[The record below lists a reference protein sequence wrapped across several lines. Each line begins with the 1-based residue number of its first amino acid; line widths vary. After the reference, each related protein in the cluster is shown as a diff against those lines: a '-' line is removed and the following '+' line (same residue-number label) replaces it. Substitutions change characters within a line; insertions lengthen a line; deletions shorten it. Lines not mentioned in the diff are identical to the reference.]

1 MKGGRRSKT
10 HRKQGFQLMRKTNLK
25 PANRPTPTARRNR
38 PSGMKSAGSARPN
51 HPQDPYCPTQKGR
64 LATNDNA
71 NSNGRRT
78 DLRRDRPP
86 LPGSRRN
93 CQPTDPLRNRNQQKN
108 RLRMNEAAGTRR
120 KRTTRKS
127 PWIKNLLRSNRRLLR
142 VHLHNQVG

>member
-10 HRKQGFQLMRKTNLK
+10 HRKQGLQLMRKTNLK
-25 PANRPTPTARRNR
+25 PATRPTPTAGRNR
-38 PSGMKSAGSARPN
+38 PSGMKSAGLVRRT
-51 HPQDPYCPTQKGR
+51 QDPHCPAQKDR

-142 VHLHNQVG
+142 V